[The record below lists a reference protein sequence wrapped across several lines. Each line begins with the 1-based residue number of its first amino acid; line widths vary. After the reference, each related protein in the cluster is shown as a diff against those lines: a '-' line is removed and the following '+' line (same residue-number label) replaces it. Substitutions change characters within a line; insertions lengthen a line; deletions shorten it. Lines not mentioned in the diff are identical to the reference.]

1 VTMEQT
7 AGGSRPIIYRYRITF
22 QDRSRKTVA
31 VKIDPDALA
40 LVRDETPSLP
50 DWTKLAFHRCPNC
63 PLDESLHERCPV
75 AANLVEVIA
84 TFPGRRSFEEVD
96 VIVESPNRT
105 YAHHTTLQATVSSLL
120 GLFMP
125 TSGCPVLD
133 KLRPMVEMHLPFQ
146 TREETVFRMISMY
159 LFVQRVLEKDGRRGD
174 WDLGGL
180 IADLEEIGKV
190 NKAFCERL
198 NAMAAEDLS
207 VDALVVLSTLGEFPS
222 RAVMEEGVA
231 RLESLVKQ
239 LYE

>member
-1 VTMEQT
+1 MEQT
-7 AGGSRPIIYRYRITF
+7 AGSSRPIIYRYRITF
-22 QDRSRKTVA
+22 QDHSRKTVA
-31 VKIDPDALA
+31 VKIDPDTLA
-40 LVRDETPSLP
+40 LIRDETPSLP
-50 DWTKLAFHRCPNC
+50 DWTKLTFHKCPNC

-75 AANLVEVIA
+75 AVNLVEVIA

-105 YAHHTTLQATVSSLL
+105 YGHHTTLQATASSLL

-125 TSGCPVLD
+125 TSGCPILD

-159 LFVQRVLEKDGRRGD
+159 LFVQHVLDKGGRQGD
-174 WDLGGL
+174 WELGGL
-180 IADLEEIGKV
+180 IAHLEEISKV

-222 RAVMEEGVA
+222 RAVAEEGVA
-231 RLESLVKQ
+231 RLENLVKQ
-239 LYE
+239 LYG